1 MAQHRIQ
8 TKVHRALASWIQKQ
22 TGMRIDERNWSH
34 VWAALHGLAIQIKLT
49 PEAYRDEI
57 LKGTVDPQAFI
68 DEVTVHESFFMRNR
82 DNLLF
87 AASKVVPE
95 LRRKNPHRT
104 VRVLSAGCA
113 QGEEAYSFA
122 LLSQELGI
130 DPSALEITGID
141 VSRSSVDAARK
152 GIYNP
157 YAFRSVSDEFMKQ
170 YFRASGPKHFELNPA
185 THSRVNFRRMDLL
198 TQAPEVLK
206 EKFDIIFCQN
216 LLFYLT
222 PTSLRTM
229 LRVFRGLLRPEGWLF
244 VDPSEA
250 NLPQT
255 HFESDGPLD
264 VTAFRALGAE
274 LSPHPDPS
282 TLHREPYTIDL
293 PSLGLPLSG
302 LPAEQMAPAP
312 PPTPL
317 PRTPSSKPTP
327 AREAPSY
334 LHDQSGASLLDS
346 AKKSYEIKDFEKSY
360 TLYAELEALGLDYR
374 ARSMLGRA
382 QILGDSGEDIEAIE
396 LAENALRIHNA
407 LGGRGELTT
416 AELIQAHTLIG
427 LLLHKKK
434 LVDAARPHLAK
445 VLELDPNN
453 VVGRLMKH
461 D

>member
-1 MAQHRIQ
+1 MAQYRIQ
-8 TKVHRALASWIQKQ
+8 TKVHRALAGWIQKQ

-49 PEAYRDEI
+49 PEAYRDQI
-57 LKGTVDPQAFI
+57 LKGTIAPQAFI

-87 AASKVVPE
+87 AASKVVPQ
-95 LRRKNPHRT
+95 LRRKNPHRP
-104 VRVLSAGCA
+104 VRILSAGCA

-130 DPSALEITGID
+130 DPSALEIIGID

-152 GIYNP
+152 GLYNP
-157 YAFRSVSDEFMKQ
+157 YAFRSVSDDFMKQ
-170 YFRASGPKHFELNPA
+170 YFRADGPKHFELNPA
-185 THSRVNFRRMDLL
+185 TRSRVKFRRMDLL

-206 EKFDIIFCQN
+206 EQFDIIFCQN

-229 LRVFRGLLRPEGWLF
+229 LRVFRTLMTPDAWLF

-255 HFESDGPLD
+255 HFDSDGPLD
-264 VTAFRALGAE
+264 VTAFRAPDTELGP
-274 LSPHPDPS
+274 LSDSSPLRS
-282 TLHREPYTIDL
+282 EPYTIDL
-293 PSLGLPLSG
+293 PSLGLHPNALAAAPIM
-302 LPAEQMAPAP
+302 PAKTVSP
-312 PPTPL
+312 PSPT
-317 PRTPSSKPTP
+317 RATKTAP

-334 LHDQSGASLLDS
+334 LHDQSGTTLLDR
-346 AKKSYEIKDFEKSY
+346 AKKSYEIKDFDKSY
-360 TLYAELEALGLDYR
+360 ALYAELEALGLDYR

-382 QILGDSGEDIEAIE
+382 QILGDSGEDIQAIE

-407 LGGRGELTT
+407 MGERGELTKI
-416 AELIQAHTLIG
+416 ELIQAHTLIG

-434 LVDAARPHLAK
+434 LMDAARPHLAK
-445 VLELDPNN
+445 VMELDPANL
-453 VVGRLMKH
+453 VGRLMKH